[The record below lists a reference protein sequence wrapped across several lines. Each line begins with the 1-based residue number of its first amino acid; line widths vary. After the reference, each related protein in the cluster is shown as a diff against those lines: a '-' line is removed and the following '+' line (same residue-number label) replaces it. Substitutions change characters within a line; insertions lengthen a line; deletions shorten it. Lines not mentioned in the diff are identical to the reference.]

1 MLGNVLKQEDYREFT
16 QFELTTNILNNLKQF
31 DLTPVAKLVLL
42 ELSTHYNGEKNGA
55 VVFPSIETIAE
66 TLGVGLTATKKA
78 IKDLIAEGLII
89 KSKMSKVH
97 GNYNKYCLTL
107 KVQGV
112 KGHNTTYKRS
122 ENELS
127 KQSKNDLFY
136 IGTNKDKQITNKEV
150 NKENFG
156 GNVYQ
161 REDDVILYEY
171 AKKRAK
177 KSVEG
182 YVRFL
187 KSSGAAKS
195 IIKEHNK
202 PILAAL
208 YREKTHEN
216 LMKEYESFKVDSVM
230 PSESLAWVELGKR
243 LRKK

>member
-16 QFELTTNILNNLKQF
+16 QFELTTNLLNNLKQF

-107 KVQGV
+107 KVQ
-112 KGHNTTYKRS
+112 NTTSERS

-136 IGTNKDKQITNKEV
+136 IGTNKQEQKKEQTDKM
-150 NKENFG
+150 G
-156 GNVYQ
+156 GNVYL
-161 REDDVILYEY
+161 EDDDVILYEY

-208 YREKTHEN
+208 YREKCTKN
-216 LMKEYESFKVDSVM
+216 LIKEYESFKVDSVI

-243 LRKK
+243 LHKK